1 MAREADFVLDCSVTM
16 AWCFEDETSEYS
28 EAVLELLRTKSAIVP
43 VIWPLEVT
51 NVLLMAMK
59 RKRVSKIKAAG
70 FLDRLND
77 LPISLANSKPL
88 SAMMSIFELGDE
100 QKITSYDAAYLDLA
114 IAHNTPLATMDKEL
128 AQAAKGSKIKLLQL
142 S

>member
-114 IAHNTPLATMDKEL
+114 IAHNIPLATMDKEL
-128 AQAAKGSKIKLLQL
+128 AQAAKVSKIKLLHL

>member
-1 MAREADFVLDCSVTM
+1 MDKDADFVLDCSVTM
-16 AWCFEDETSEYS
+16 AWCFDDETTDYS
-28 EAVLELLRTKSAIVP
+28 EAVLDSLRSKSALVP

-59 RKRVSKIKAAG
+59 RRRLTPVKAAG

-77 LPISLANSKPL
+77 LPIKLANSKPL
-88 SAMMSIFELGDE
+88 SAMMSIFELGHE
-100 QKITSYDAAYLDLA
+100 QKLTSYDAAYLDLA
-114 IAHNTPLATMDKEL
+114 LAHNIPVATMDRDLIK
-128 AQAAKGSKIKLLQL
+128 AAKAAGIKFL

>member
-1 MAREADFVLDCSVTM
+1 MAKEADFVLDCSVTM
-16 AWCFEDETSEYS
+16 AWCFDDEITEYS
-28 EAVLELLRTKSAIVP
+28 EAVLESLTLKSALVP

-51 NVLLMAMK
+51 NVLLMAIK
-59 RKRVSKIKAAG
+59 RKRITKIKAAG

-77 LPISLANSKPL
+77 LPIRLANSKPL

-114 IAHNTPLATMDKEL
+114 IAHNIPLATLDKDL
-128 AQAAKGSKIKLLQL
+128 SKAAKASKIKIHN
-142 S
+142 